1 LERACIAQ
9 ARSALHQSRRFLY
22 AYSNNKG
29 CGISSQQGCYLSK
42 VKAVKKR
49 TLTEVVL
56 MFSAKTRSDFNRCE
70 VAEPSRLPAPHG
82 SPTSLIVLLFCTAYK
97 L

>member
-1 LERACIAQ
+1 MP
-9 ARSALHQSRRFLY
+9 
-22 AYSNNKG
+22 
-29 CGISSQQGCYLSK
+29 
-42 VKAVKKR
+42 
-49 TLTEVVL
+49 TLTIRAAGFQANRAVI
-56 MFSAKTRSDFNRCE
+56 SARLKQLRKEPSPKLCLCSLQKTRSDFNRCE